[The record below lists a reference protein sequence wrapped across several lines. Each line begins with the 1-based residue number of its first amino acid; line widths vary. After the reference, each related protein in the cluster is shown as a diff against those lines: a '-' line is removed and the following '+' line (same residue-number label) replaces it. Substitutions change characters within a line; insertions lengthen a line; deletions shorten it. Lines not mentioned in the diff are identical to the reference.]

1 MGKGRNPSK
10 AATLEGRGTLARL
23 LRTIEWLFGMVHE
36 SFHLRLSYV
45 MTHIRQL
52 IVFVFFF
59 KDIGWSFAEN
69 IFQGEALGVFC
80 AGYSQF
86 LIYIRP
92 VR

>member
-1 MGKGRNPSK
+1 MGKERNPSK

-52 IVFVFFF
+52 IVFVFFLKISVGRLRKTF
-59 KDIGWSFAEN
+59 FRVKRWAYFALVIASF
-69 IFQGEALGVFC
+69 
-80 AGYSQF
+80 
-86 LIYIRP
+86 
-92 VR
+92 